1 MTKPLITPDKAG
13 DYYRAYRPSENRRA
27 FERTWN
33 NRKLLQSHVKWSP
46 LAEFLLCK
54 APALAVSLLWGS
66 VAIGVHRSR
75 LKSCCGGRLMDIQ
88 PVQHCHAAARR
99 NSFSYLHWRWMHSSH
114 VRLLPLYQQQQ
125 TIPNTPCRRCLT
137 VSACLPGPLLG
148 CVFLTGSPD
157 ISTREPPVTMLKRQ
171 VCGLVPATTKL
182 LNAFWEWSPSPKVVT
197 SFSTSSS
204 RRCLFLSV

>member
-99 NSFSYLHWRWMHSSH
+99 DHRISSLALVLDAQNSCKIIAAPPATNDFQRASPPMFDRFTMSAWPTAWP
-114 VRLLPLYQQQQ
+114 RLLAL
-125 TIPNTPCRRCLT
+125 
-137 VSACLPGPLLG
+137 
-148 CVFLTGSPD
+148 SPD
-157 ISTREPPVTMLKRQ
+157 IST
-171 VCGLVPATTKL
+171 GIL
-182 LNAFWEWSPSPKVVT
+182 LSL
-197 SFSTSSS
+197 
-204 RRCLFLSV
+204 C